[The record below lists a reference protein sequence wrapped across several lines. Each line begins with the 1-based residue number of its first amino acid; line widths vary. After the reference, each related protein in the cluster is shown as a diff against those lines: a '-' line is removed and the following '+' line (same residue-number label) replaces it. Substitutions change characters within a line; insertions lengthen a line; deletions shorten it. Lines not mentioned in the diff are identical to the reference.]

1 VKITTVHGH
10 VLTRQVDG
18 GNGLSGKRSPD
29 LHFGLGT
36 QDRPV
41 RVDINWRDINGTPR
55 HETLQLSTGWHT
67 LLLGTHGRTA
77 SVQ

>member
-1 VKITTVHGH
+1 MKITMANGH
-10 VLTRQVDG
+10 VLARQVDS

-36 QDRPV
+36 EQRPV
-41 RVDINWRDINGTPR
+41 RVDIDWRDINGTPR
-55 HETLQLSTGWHT
+55 HESLQLSPGWHT